1 MKNPLVVRHIIKWYH
16 FKFWQFKHL
25 YTSVV
30 HPAAASTFMQI
41 VHKYTSIHTQRS
53 EHTHAYITIKTPM
66 TNRIINLWFLH
77 VLQVHWHRHTHA
89 INDMIDRCCCESC
102 DRACV
107 CAVRTIC
114 CVYEFYTVRTTR
126 SLVRMLVSLLA
137 HLFRPL
143 FKLNSTRH
151 NSLEPFQRKKK
162 WEWNNRFNVSH
173 FINLA
178 SMCLCTQIQNWMSA
192 FYARYSL
199 NIPAKNIEYIKLAGW
214 LTDVFLNVWEC
225 VCLCVWQRL
234 CVCLFVA
241 AANRVWVWC

>member
-1 MKNPLVVRHIIKWYH
+1 MKNPLVVLHIIKWYH

-102 DRACV
+102 GRACV

-151 NSLEPFQRKKK
+151 NSLEPFQRKKMRMK
-162 WEWNNRFNVSH
+162 QSLQCVAFYKFSQHVLVHSDTKLNVS
-173 FINLA
+173 I
-178 SMCLCTQIQNWMSA
+178 LCSLFTK
-192 FYARYSL
+192 YSS
-199 NIPAKNIEYIKLAGW
+199 
-214 LTDVFLNVWEC
+214 
-225 VCLCVWQRL
+225 
-234 CVCLFVA
+234 
-241 AANRVWVWC
+241 